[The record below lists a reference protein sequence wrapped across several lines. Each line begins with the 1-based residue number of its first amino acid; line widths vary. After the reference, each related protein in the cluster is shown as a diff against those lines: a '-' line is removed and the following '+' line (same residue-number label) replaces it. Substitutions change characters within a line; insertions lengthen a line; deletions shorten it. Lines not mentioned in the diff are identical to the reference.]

1 MNIRNFSN
9 SFSEGND
16 VVKNSKLDIKWQ
28 ASLGLPG
35 FGSIEEQ
42 DEETLIQ
49 EYFDANDHESKHEID
64 EQPIETNSNTKKETK
79 LKNYY
84 R

>member
-1 MNIRNFSN
+1 M
-9 SFSEGND
+9 
-16 VVKNSKLDIKWQ
+16 KNSKLDIKWQ

-64 EQPIETNSNTKKETK
+64 EQPI
-79 LKNYY
+79 
-84 R
+84 